1 MSWNASK
8 HYLILMYVFHLEIFV
23 ITLLQISNSA
33 CLIINRMGIL
43 KLTMQL
49 RITWEMV
56 LNLTKNL
63 FYLKSKK

>member
-23 ITLLQISNSA
+23 ITLLQINNSA

-49 RITWEMV
+49 GKW
-56 LNLTKNL
+56 
-63 FYLKSKK
+63 F